1 MAPLGDTWVWNG
13 ISWQQLAP
21 AVTPGLR
28 ELGGLVCDPIRQ
40 RLVLFGGTNG
50 TANQNDTWEWN
61 GATWVQVPTA
71 VQPSTRQRFGMVFD
85 GGRGKTVVFGGSAG
99 AARYNDV
106 WEYDGAT
113 WAQAQP
119 SGVAPVARDR
129 LAMVY
134 DAARGKTVLFGGRGP
149 TSSNNLADTWEWDGA
164 AFRLRSA
171 PSLPSARSAHGLA
184 DNGTGVILFGGQGA
198 SGRLQDTWNWDGANW
213 TALTPSTLPP
223 SRSGHAL
230 SYDSLRRR
238 TMLFGGLDASG
249 AGLDD
254 TWLWNGADWA
264 PANPP
269 NRPAARSGH
278 TLAFD
283 SVRGR
288 TILFGGLFA
297 FTALALDDTW
307 EWDGA
312 QWISFTPSQL
322 PPGRTGHALA
332 FDAARGRT
340 VLFGGS
346 TVAPAS
352 VLGDTWEWNGTSWL
366 QVSPTAEIGRAHV

>member
-1 MAPLGDTWVWNG
+1 M
-13 ISWQQLAP
+13 
-21 AVTPGLR
+21 
-28 ELGGLVCDPIRQ
+28 C
-40 RLVLFGGTNG
+40 
-50 TANQNDTWEWN
+50 
-61 GATWVQVPTA
+61 
-71 VQPSTRQRFGMVFD
+71 
-85 GGRGKTVVFGGSAG
+85 
-99 AARYNDV
+99 
-106 WEYDGAT
+106 
-113 WAQAQP
+113 
-119 SGVAPVARDR
+119 
-129 LAMVY
+129 
-134 DAARGKTVLFGGRGP
+134 
-149 TSSNNLADTWEWDGA
+149 SSDL
-164 AFRLRSA
+164 SA

-366 QVSPTAEIGRAHV
+366 HVSPTAAPDARSGHTLSFDPVRARTILFGGSDAASVLRSDTWEWDGQTWAQNTANGPAARAWADVTYDPTRRRSVLFGGAGNTGNLGDTWEYGAVNGSDVRPFGEIGRAHV